1 LFVIGIAYFPGIIV
15 AQRLLNRL
23 FQDTELGNIIR
34 ENEPLLIE
42 VLNEDAELSNVIR
55 DSEPLL
61 IEVLNEERELVI
73 VDNNTR
79 EVRNAD
85 DEQASINN
93 GSFSRMILPSS
104 VS

>member
-1 LFVIGIAYFPGIIV
+1 M

-34 ENEPLLIE
+34 ESEPLLIE
-42 VLNEDAELSNVIR
+42 VLNEDAELGNVIR

-61 IEVLNEERELVI
+61 IEVFNEERELVI

-79 EVRNAD
+79 EVRDAD
-85 DEQASINN
+85 IEQAFTIVADTAD
-93 GSFSRMILPSS
+93 IW
-104 VS
+104 

>member
-1 LFVIGIAYFPGIIV
+1 
-15 AQRLLNRL
+15 
-23 FQDTELGNIIR
+23 
-34 ENEPLLIE
+34 LIE

-61 IEVLNEERELVI
+61 MQVLNEERELVI

-85 DEQASINN
+85 DEQAFTRVADTADISDLISIIGYQDIVRTPETSGDTDN
-93 GSFSRMILPSS
+93 GGKYYCRL
-104 VS
+104 